1 MVYDCSTIEYL
12 LGISYIFVRIWCY
25 IRLYTANAQTLLEE
39 RMTDAKQ
46 SGSLDVSYMGIF
58 RLPDIPDSI
67 DDLSCEYNRLTC
79 LPALP
84 DSIATLWCDNNLLT
98 SLPKLPA
105 SLTYL
110 SCVGNRLTCLPELPT
125 TLKYLSCDENFLT
138 SLPNLPPSLVMLS
151 CEENSL
157 ASLPDLPDTLSYLR
171 CVENPYN
178 RAFHIL
184 VASGYPIECI
194 REYYS
199 LTRLQNCVDLE
210 ATLGQ
215 GLLTDDCVALVG
227 SFLSG
232 KKGTLATQLLE
243 WKDPTQ
249 YEA

>member
-1 MVYDCSTIEYL
+1 M
-12 LGISYIFVRIWCY
+12 
-25 IRLYTANAQTLLEE
+25 YTANVQPLLEE
-39 RMTDAKQ
+39 RRMEAERT
-46 SGSLDVSYMGIF
+46 GILDVSYIGLF
-58 RLPDIPDSI
+58 RLSDIPDSI
-67 DDLSCEYNRLTC
+67 DDLSCEYNLLTC

-98 SLPKLPA
+98 SLPNLPA

-110 SCVGNRLTCLPELPT
+110 SCVGNRLTCLPELPP

-151 CEENSL
+151 CGDNRL

-171 CVENPYN
+171 CEDNPYN

-184 VASGYPIECI
+184 IASGYPIECI

-199 LTRLQNCVDLE
+199 LRRWQNCVNLGE
-210 ATLGQ
+210 TLGK
-215 GLLTDDCVALVG
+215 GLLTDDCVSLVG

-243 WKDPTQ
+243 WNDVLTPTGADPSP
-249 YEA
+249 